1 MEEAGRVIRAVCS
14 DLKQAVRMRAREME
28 LARAVRE
35 SEQAGQSS
43 SRCPDR
49 WALPDRNGSGPW
61 FLVESYLYKVNAKNL
76 YPIRLS
82 YNPYFST
89 RFFQPEQY
97 FSLTTNQ

>member
-1 MEEAGRVIRAVCS
+1 VLLWKRWGESSGRPGRDRRRAGMEEAGRVIRAVCS

-49 WALPDRNGSGPW
+49 WALTLLINNSWLR
-61 FLVESYLYKVNAKNL
+61 VIYIK
-76 YPIRLS
+76 
-82 YNPYFST
+82 
-89 RFFQPEQY
+89 
-97 FSLTTNQ
+97 